1 MAVTEINAI
10 LALLKPG
17 QRLLGLDIGSK
28 TIGLALSDVLAM
40 LATPMETI
48 RRTKFTADAERL
60 DEIIDKEGIGGLVL
74 GLPVQMDGTEGPSCQ
89 SVRQF
94 ADNLLTKMDI
104 PIAFWDERLST
115 AAVQRVLIDEAD
127 MTRKRRAEV
136 VDKMAAAYILQGAL
150 DFIAQE
156 APVDFSKPGES
167 PDRN

>member
-10 LALLKPG
+10 LGLLKPG

-156 APVDFSKPGES
+156 APVDFSKSGES

>member
-156 APVDFSKPGES
+156 APVDFSKSGES